1 MTIPDYAGLDVPEIH
16 DGLSRRP
23 RLSAVAVLG
32 GLIVALVAV
41 AALVSFVWTPNDP
54 YLVQPSKS
62 FEPPSR
68 EFLLGTD
75 QLGRDILSRI
85 LVGARTTLFVGT
97 VSVGIGGAFGTI
109 LGLLTTMV
117 KPRSLRIF
125 LTRTSDFMLSFPAI
139 LLAIIFVAAFG
150 GSTATAMM
158 AIGIATIPVFARMA
172 RGATLQ
178 VLASEYVAAARVS
191 GRTSTAIAIRHVFP
205 NISSI
210 VIVQAS
216 VTFAMAILAE
226 AALSYLGLGTAP
238 PIASWGRMLQEAQ
251 GTLFVSPLVALW
263 PGASIALA
271 VLGFNLLGDGLRDR
285 LDPRLQER

>member
-1 MTIPDYAGLDVPEIH
+1 
-16 DGLSRRP
+16 
-23 RLSAVAVLG
+23 
-32 GLIVALVAV
+32 
-41 AALVSFVWTPNDP
+41 
-54 YLVQPSKS
+54 
-62 FEPPSR
+62 
-68 EFLLGTD
+68 
-75 QLGRDILSRI
+75 
-85 LVGARTTLFVGT
+85 
-97 VSVGIGGAFGTI
+97 
-109 LGLLTTMV
+109 
-117 KPRSLRIF
+117 
-125 LTRTSDFMLSFPAI
+125 MLSFPAI